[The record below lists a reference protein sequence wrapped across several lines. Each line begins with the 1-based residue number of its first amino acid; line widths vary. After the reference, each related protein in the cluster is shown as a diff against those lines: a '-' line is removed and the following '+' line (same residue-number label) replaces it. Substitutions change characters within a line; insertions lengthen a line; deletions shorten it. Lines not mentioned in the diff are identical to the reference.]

1 MPAKIFMNVQN
12 PNNQIMRESVA
23 PKTRAVNVAA
33 LKSKIPISLK
43 TPMVDRIFSAKPGCG
58 GCGK

>member
-1 MPAKIFMNVQN
+1 MFMNVQN
-12 PNNQIMRESVA
+12 PNNQIMRETAA

-33 LKSKIPISLK
+33 LKTRIPISLK

>member
-1 MPAKIFMNVQN
+1 MPAKMFMNVQN
-12 PNNQIMRESVA
+12 PNNQIMRETA
-23 PKTRAVNVAA
+23 PKTRTVNAA
-33 LKSKIPISLK
+33 LKTKISISLK

>member
-1 MPAKIFMNVQN
+1 MPAKMFMNVQN
-12 PNNQIMRESVA
+12 PNNQIMRETAA

-33 LKSKIPISLK
+33 LKTRIPISLK